1 MAAEI
6 MELLIIG
13 FDDAKSADEALKE
26 LKEAQKEGLIEIT
39 NAATMSKDDKGKTHY
54 KEIADLKARSK
65 GRKIGGAAGA
75 LVFLLGGPAG
85 IVLSTVAGVAT
96 GGLVSRFKDRGIPN
110 EDLKEVADMLEK
122 NESLIVALVEH
133 VWIDK
138 VIDEVAEYSA
148 EVVRKELEDEV
159 TQTLLEEE
167 N

>member
-1 MAAEI
+1 
-6 MELLIIG
+6 
-13 FDDAKSADEALKE
+13 
-26 LKEAQKEGLIEIT
+26 
-39 NAATMSKDDKGKTHY
+39 
-54 KEIADLKARSK
+54 
-65 GRKIGGAAGA
+65 
-75 LVFLLGGPAG
+75 
-85 IVLSTVAGVAT
+85 
-96 GGLVSRFKDRGIPN
+96 
-110 EDLKEVADMLEK
+110 MLEK